1 MINKERTNRKGAIPQ
16 TSKGNGNYE
25 IAKRKRKSRKL
36 FTIRRG
42 AHLPE
47 GDESKKAIEG
57 SHSYIENEKVKG
69 KASGVGGE

>member
-1 MINKERTNRKGAIPQ
+1 MECFLTCPSILLTPQ
-16 TSKGNGNYE
+16 VNSDE
-25 IAKRKRKSRKL
+25 
-36 FTIRRG
+36 
-42 AHLPE
+42 LPE